1 MGTAGLTLGAGAGVG
16 RFIGHAFGAQAPAA
30 ATRIQVPPGGIIR
43 TIRGDLDPN
52 TIMGATL
59 MHEHV
64 GSGRPPAG
72 RGPNV
77 EPNPTTDGEWMAQEL
92 TIAHDKAGS
101 RHAGGGQPH
110 HPGARERALP
120 DGALAALERAPRG
133 GGGLLPA
140 ARTIRPAPTRSPRSE
155 LAELLVRGAAS
166 ARLGAL
172 RRTGRREQLGRSRS
186 GGAQGV
192 PRVRTRAGAHQRAD
206 LHAQQLRHRRA
217 TSRWTWRCASSMR
230 SKPAAPIPRAV
241 ALGHVCC
248 LFDPMVDVA
257 KRVARRGAFI
267 AFDRVTRQQQWVSD
281 EQPHHHAEGAAR
293 RRPRAVDPA
302 VVRLHRPREHQR
314 GRGERLPGP
323 LHGRDGGPGYAR
335 PLVLFVPLLRKAGI
349 PDDVIRRI
357 TQDNPRRFLTF
368 VPKKRV
374 GFAEGASMEAAIAGL
389 VQRFEQGA
397 LSRRELI
404 QGLSMLALGW
414 RPCPPR
420 RSSRPA

>member
-1 MGTAGLTLGAGAGVG
+1 MIERRDVLRFMGTAGLTLGAGAGVE

-30 ATRIQVPPGGIIR
+30 ASRIQVPPGGIIR

-92 TIAHDKAGS
+92 TIAHDKAGLGMLVAANPTIPGPENAAYLTELS
-101 RHAGGGQPH
+101 RRSNVHLVAAAAYYLRANYP
-110 HPGARERALP
+110 PGTDTMPE
-120 DGALAALERAPRG
+120 D
-133 GGGLLPA
+133 
-140 ARTIRPAPTRSPRSE
+140 E

-166 ARLGAL
+166 ARLGAFGEL
-172 RRTGRREQLGRSRS
+172 GVANNSADLDPVERKVFRAFGRAQARTNVPIFTHNNYATGANVPMDMAVRQLDALEA
-186 GGAQGV
+186 GGAN
-192 PRVRTRAGAHQRAD
+192 
-206 LHAQQLRHRRA
+206 
-217 TSRWTWRCASSMR
+217 
-230 SKPAAPIPRAV
+230 PRAV

-281 EQPHHHAEGAAR
+281 ENRIVMLKALLDAGLEQSILLSS
-293 RRPRAVDPA
+293 DYI
-302 VVRLHRPREHQR
+302 
-314 GRGERLPGP
+314 GRVNTNVGEVNGYPGP

-335 PLVLFVPLLRKAGI
+335 PLVLFVPLLLKAGI
-349 PDDVIRRI
+349 PADVVRRI

-368 VPKKRV
+368 IPKN
-374 GFAEGASMEAAIAGL
+374 S
-389 VQRFEQGA
+389 
-397 LSRRELI
+397 
-404 QGLSMLALGW
+404 
-414 RPCPPR
+414 
-420 RSSRPA
+420 

>member
-1 MGTAGLTLGAGAGVG
+1 MIERRDVLRFMGTAGLTLGAGAGVG

-30 ATRIQVPPGGIIR
+30 ASRIQVPSGGIIR

-77 EPNPTTDGEWMAQEL
+77 ELNPTTDSEWMVQEL
-92 TIAHDKAGS
+92 SIAHDKAGLGMLVAANPTIPGPENATYLTELS
-101 RHAGGGQPH
+101 RRSNVHLIAAAAYYLRANYP
-110 HPGARERALP
+110 PGTDTMPE
-120 DGALAALERAPRG
+120 D
-133 GGGLLPA
+133 
-140 ARTIRPAPTRSPRSE
+140 E

-166 ARLGAL
+166 ATLGAFGEL
-172 RRTGRREQLGRSRS
+172 GVANNSADLDPVERKVFRAFGRAQARTNIPIFTHNNYATGANVPMDMAVRQLDALEA
-186 GGAQGV
+186 GGAN
-192 PRVRTRAGAHQRAD
+192 
-206 LHAQQLRHRRA
+206 
-217 TSRWTWRCASSMR
+217 
-230 SKPAAPIPRAV
+230 PRAV

-281 EQPHHHAEGAAR
+281 ENRIVMLKALLDAGLEQSILLSS
-293 RRPRAVDPA
+293 DYI
-302 VVRLHRPREHQR
+302 
-314 GRGERLPGP
+314 GRVNTNVGEVNGYPGP

-335 PLVLFVPLLRKAGI
+335 PLVLFVPQLLTAGI
-349 PDDVIRRI
+349 PAEVVRRI

-368 VPKKRV
+368 IPKN
-374 GFAEGASMEAAIAGL
+374 G
-389 VQRFEQGA
+389 
-397 LSRRELI
+397 
-404 QGLSMLALGW
+404 
-414 RPCPPR
+414 
-420 RSSRPA
+420 